1 MKKRLRK
8 KLHKGEFAQ
17 TGISIAI
24 PITLETVEDA
34 LQTITDIAERYK
46 ILFIGGGLGRFM
58 LPSKEYGDLDI
69 PKKTLKLIELVALSK
84 DPLPDYI
91 LGHFVNPTGSN
102 ISADVT
108 NKIES
113 ELKEVVGS
121 NLQFIVNF
129 DLWNY

>member
-8 KLHKGEFAQ
+8 KLHKYEFAQ

-24 PITLETVEDA
+24 PITLETVENA
-34 LQTITDIAERYK
+34 LQTITDIAEHYNV
-46 ILFIGGGLGRFM
+46 LFVGGGLGRFM

-69 PKKTLKLIELVALSK
+69 PQRTLKLIELVALSK

-91 LGHFVNPTGSN
+91 LGHFVNPTEN
-102 ISADVT
+102 DISADVT
-108 NKIES
+108 NKINS
-113 ELKEVVGS
+113 ELKEAFGN
-121 NLQFIVNF
+121 NLQIIVNF